1 MIYLFLFL
9 IITNFI
15 LWKNIKFLSLK
26 LNLFDLPNKNLK
38 IHDKKISIISGFFL
52 LLNALII
59 FIFSVFLNN
68 INEIKILS
76 DQNILIILFVVFLL
90 GYLDDRMSL
99 KPTIRLISFS
109 FIFALFLYFNPTYNL
124 QNIQIDSFQFTLS
137 RNYSIAF
144 TTFCFIIYLNAFN
157 FFDGINLQAGLHT
170 IYIYIVLLLKLDFN
184 YEIIFLLLFYICF
197 LIFNGKNL
205 VFLGNSGAYL
215 SATILSITLIHY
227 FKKEILT
234 PTEIFILMS
243 IPGLDMIRIIF
254 SRLSKMKNPFK
265 GDLNHIHHLLKN
277 KYGDFKTNT
286 IVIFVQIINYLFYLF
301 FKNEILSIIFSILIY
316 LLLIFISNKRYE
328 KI

>member
-1 MIYLFLFL
+1 MIYLFFFL
-9 IITNFI
+9 ILTNFI
-15 LWKNIKFLSLK
+15 LWKNINFLSLK
-26 LNLFDLPNKNLK
+26 LNLFDFPNKNLK
-38 IHDKKISIISGFFL
+38 IHDEKISIISGFFL
-52 LLNALII
+52 LLNVLII

-68 INEIKILS
+68 DEIKILS
-76 DQNILIILFVVFLL
+76 DQNILIVLFAVFLL
-90 GYLDDRMSL
+90 GYLDDRISL

-109 FIFALFLYFNPTYNL
+109 FLFALFLYFNPTYNL
-124 QNIQIDSFQFTLS
+124 QTIQIDNFQFTLS

-144 TTFCFIIYLNAFN
+144 TIFCFLIYLNAFN

-184 YEIIFLLLFYICF
+184 YEIIFFVLFYVCF
-197 LIFNGKNL
+197 LMFNGKNL

-227 FKKEILT
+227 FKKQILT

-243 IPGLDMIRIIF
+243 IPGLDMIRIILI
-254 SRLSKMKNPFK
+254 RLSKMKNPFK

-277 KYGDFKTNT
+277 NYGVINTNI
-286 IVIFVQIINYLFYLF
+286 IVIFAQIINYLFYLF
-301 FKNEILSIIFSILIY
+301 FKNEILSIIFSIVIY
-316 LLLIFISNKRYE
+316 LLLIFITKKRYE

>member
-1 MIYLFLFL
+1 MIYLFFFL
-9 IITNFI
+9 ILTNFI
-15 LWKNIKFLSLK
+15 LWKNINFLSLK
-26 LNLFDLPNKNLK
+26 LNLFDFPNKNLK
-38 IHDKKISIISGFFL
+38 IHDEKISIISGFFL
-52 LLNALII
+52 LLNVLII

-68 INEIKILS
+68 DEIKILS
-76 DQNILIILFVVFLL
+76 DQNILIVLFAVFLL
-90 GYLDDRMSL
+90 GYLDDRISL

-109 FIFALFLYFNPTYNL
+109 FLFALFLYFNPTYNL
-124 QNIQIDSFQFTLS
+124 QTIQIDNFQFTLS

-144 TTFCFIIYLNAFN
+144 TIFCFLIYLNAFN

-184 YEIIFLLLFYICF
+184 YEIIFFVLFYVCF

-227 FKKEILT
+227 FKKQILT

-243 IPGLDMIRIIF
+243 IPGLDMIRIILI
-254 SRLSKMKNPFK
+254 RLSKMKNPFK

-277 KYGDFKTNT
+277 NYGVINTNI
-286 IVIFVQIINYLFYLF
+286 IVIFAQIINYLFYLF
-301 FKNEILSIIFSILIY
+301 FKNEILSIIFSIVIY
-316 LLLIFISNKRYE
+316 LLLIFITKKRYE